1 MMRGPLLQATW
12 LILLASAA
20 LSHLGANAVRR
31 FAQREQRAMG
41 APAAEPH
48 ANSEDSSNGGAPVYA
63 LPEFYHSYDSMQKE
77 LRALGKS
84 CGLSVHQ
91 ATLDGVTVDYF
102 HLKESPNPSERL
114 FLLPGDH
121 PRELVA
127 PEVVFA
133 FLKALCSGQEAPEGY
148 SAEALRQKL
157 HVMAVLAV
165 SVPARRAGAYCM
177 RSSPRGVDFN
187 RNWGQSGDSA
197 AAAEKDHSKYPRAPQ
212 QPEVQILISL
222 LSQFQPTVFVS
233 VHSGRFG
240 VYTSNEAPSGD
251 AEKPPSTPSDA
262 AGPPG
267 HLQEAAEGAPTTAG
281 ESREQQI
288 AGVVHAA
295 ACSGNSVPCEFGSI
309 DKFFEATGN
318 EIDFVKAHLTTDEGE
333 PPVALAL
340 EVYRQ
345 GNSSN
350 EDAKLKEAKAQ
361 LLSLLRAPE
370 DLLELTLPAAADVAD
385 LLPQETG
392 GEDALYTA
400 EALIKWQLTRGPLDR
415 LSCFLSFN
423 PATQSALNS
432 VVRLW
437 VEALFALAE
446 SL

>member
-1 MMRGPLLQATW
+1 
-12 LILLASAA
+12 
-20 LSHLGANAVRR
+20 
-31 FAQREQRAMG
+31 
-41 APAAEPH
+41 
-48 ANSEDSSNGGAPVYA
+48 
-63 LPEFYHSYDSMQKE
+63 
-77 LRALGKS
+77 
-84 CGLSVHQ
+84 
-91 ATLDGVTVDYF
+91 
-102 HLKESPNPSERL
+102 
-114 FLLPGDH
+114 
-121 PRELVA
+121 
-127 PEVVFA
+127 
-133 FLKALCSGQEAPEGY
+133 
-148 SAEALRQKL
+148 
-157 HVMAVLAV
+157 
-165 SVPARRAGAYCM
+165 M
-177 RSSPRGVDFN
+177 RSSPKGVDFN

-251 AEKPPSTPSDA
+251 AKKPPSTPSDA

-267 HLQEAAEGAPTTAG
+267 HLQEAAEGAPTTGG